1 MGFITVPSKDGGSF
15 SAWLAEPAVMPAP
28 AVIVIQEIFGVNAD
42 VRHKCD
48 ELAAK
53 GFLAFA
59 PDLFWRLEPGVD
71 LTDQTE
77 QEWKKAMDLLQRFDI
92 DKGIDDLRA
101 TLHTACGHA
110 HCTGKV
116 GAIGYCLGGRLAYLM
131 ATRTKVD
138 CAVGYYGVGIE
149 RYLEESVSIRKPLM
163 LHIARED
170 EYVPPGAQ
178 QALHS
183 SLERIS
189 LVTLYDYPGAKHAFA
204 RAKGVNF
211 DAQAASSADSRSLAF
226 LRTHLGAA

>member
-15 SAWLAEPAVMPAP
+15 SAWVAEPAVMPAP

-42 VRHKCD
+42 LRHKCE
-48 ELAAK
+48 ELAVK

-59 PDLFWRLEPGVD
+59 PDLFWRLESGVD
-71 LTDQTE
+71 LTDQSE

-92 DKGIDDLRA
+92 DKGVDDLRA
-101 TLHTACGHA
+101 TLHTARGHA

-131 ATRTKVD
+131 AARTKVD

-163 LHIARED
+163 LHIAAED
-170 EYVPPGAQ
+170 EYVPPAAQ
-178 QALHS
+178 QALHRD
-183 SLERIS
+183 LGRMP
-189 LVTLYDYPGAKHAFA
+189 LVELHDYPGAKHAFA
-204 RAKGVNF
+204 RAKGINF
-211 DAQAASSADSRSLAF
+211 DAQAAASADSRSLAF